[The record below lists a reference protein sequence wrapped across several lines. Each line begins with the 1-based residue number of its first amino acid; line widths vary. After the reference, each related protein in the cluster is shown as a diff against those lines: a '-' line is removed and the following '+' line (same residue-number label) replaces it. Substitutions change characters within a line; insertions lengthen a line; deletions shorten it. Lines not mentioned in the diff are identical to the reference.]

1 MHRVV
6 VTGYGMI
13 SPLGL
18 TAHDTW
24 EAVKEGRSGLGPITL
39 FDTSDYGV
47 KYAAEV
53 KNFDPSSVLAHREV
67 RHQDRFEWFAA
78 AAAAQAIKHS
88 GIDIGEENCTRI
100 GVAIGSGIGGA
111 ATFEEQVSI
120 LQEQGPRRLS
130 PFWIPKCMSNGGAG
144 VVSIIHGLRG
154 PSFSVGSACA
164 SGSDGIGM
172 AATLIRSGV
181 VDAMLAGGSEA
192 PITGLG
198 IGGFD
203 RIGAATHRTSGA
215 PSPFSAD
222 RDGLVIGEGAAV
234 TVLESLEHARAR
246 RAEIYGEV
254 IGYGSSADAHHI
266 TAPAKD
272 GSGSAQAILRALESG
287 CIAPESIDY
296 ISAHGTGTPLND
308 EAETNAVKLALGSQ
322 AYQIPI
328 SSTKSMTGHMMA
340 ATGALEA
347 VFCIMAIRDGILP
360 PTINY
365 HEPDPA
371 CDLDYVPN
379 EARDARVEIV
389 MSNSFGFGGHNSVLI
404 FRIFKD

>member
-1 MHRVV
+1 MRRVV
-6 VTGYGMI
+6 VTGYGVI

-24 EAVKEGRSGLGPITL
+24 EAIKEGRSGLGPITL
-39 FDTSDYGV
+39 FDASDFGV

-53 KNFDPSSVLAHREV
+53 KNFDPKTVLDHREV
-67 RHQDRFEWFAA
+67 RRQDRFEWFAA
-78 AAAAQAIKHS
+78 AAATQALQHS
-88 GIDIGEENCTRI
+88 GIEIGEENSTRV
-100 GVAIGSGIGGA
+100 GVAISSGVGGV
-111 ATFEEQVSI
+111 ATLEEQI
-120 LQEQGPRRLS
+120 GLLQQQGPRSIS
-130 PFWIPKCMSNGGAG
+130 PFGIPKIMSNGGAG
-144 VVSIIHGLRG
+144 VVSILHKIRG

-164 SGSDGIGM
+164 SGADGIGM
-172 AATLIRSGV
+172 AAMLIQAGV
-181 VDAMLAGGSEA
+181 VDVMLAGGSEA

-198 IGGFD
+198 VGSFD
-203 RIGAATHRTSGA
+203 RIGAATHGTSGV
-215 PSPFSAD
+215 PSPFSAN
-222 RDGLVIGEGAAV
+222 RDGLVVGEGAAV

-246 RAEIYGEV
+246 KADVYGEL
-254 IGYGSSADAHHI
+254 IGYGSSADAYHI
-266 TAPAKD
+266 TAPTAD
-272 GSGSAQAILRALESG
+272 GSGSAQAILRALENGRIS
-287 CIAPESIDY
+287 PEAIDY

-308 EAETNAVKLALGSQ
+308 EAETKAVKLALGSR

-347 VFCIMAIRDGILP
+347 VFCILAIRDDVLP

-365 HEPDPA
+365 QEPDPA

-379 EARDARVEIV
+379 EARDTRVETA

-404 FRIFKD
+404 FRAFKD